1 MTAPARVRTPTPI
14 VAATVI
20 AWVCTVFGAL
30 GLAAV
35 ALPNTSVPPMTL
47 LVNAAFTA
55 AALIAA
61 VGATRQW
68 RVARVA
74 GTIAGALMLLDGLYI
89 VVTWASIPFGLGGGA
104 VLLGL
109 VVLAAG
115 AALAGLLVVP
125 QSSRAW
131 FGR

>member
-1 MTAPARVRTPTPI
+1 MTAPARIRTPTPI
-14 VAATVI
+14 VAATVV

-35 ALPNTSVPPMTL
+35 ALPNTAVPPMTF
-47 LVNAAFTA
+47 LVYAAFTG

-61 VGATRQW
+61 LGARRRWRQ
-68 RVARVA
+68 ARVA
-74 GTIAGALMLLDGLYI
+74 GIVAGSLMLLDGLYI
-89 VVTWASIPFGLGGGA
+89 VFAAASIPLGGA
-104 VLLGL
+104 AALLGFIL
-109 VVLAAG
+109 LATG